1 MEQLLKEIT
10 ETEALLRRRKARY
23 ANVIASGGDAPT
35 SELAAIHKL
44 EIQLAN
50 VRMLRQSREIL
61 GVDAG

>member
-1 MEQLLKEIT
+1 VEHLLREIT
-10 ETEALLRRRKARY
+10 ETEALLRRRKAWY
-23 ANVIASGGDAPT
+23 ANVIVNGGDAPT